1 MFGKCFCGVNWLGSF
16 LFYERRKKNS
26 ICFHELK
33 TGISLLSSNVKEKVT
48 LGSCTFPHPLYARAV
63 NAQTVGDAESAF
75 SSRTLGEKKWNS
87 YLMAVLQAGKGIAS
101 SCMNT
106 GGKKTVSLGFPKCQ
120 PHPTRSATLP
130 GMCVNCK
137 KGKTEWNLFIGIA
150 GTDVMAKSGF

>member
-1 MFGKCFCGVNWLGSF
+1 MSHVSGCLGSVSVELIDWA
-16 LFYERRKKNS
+16 LFYFMKGEKKNS

-33 TGISLLSSNVKEKVT
+33 TGISLLSSSVKEKVT
-48 LGSCTFPHPLYARAV
+48 WGSGTFPHPLYARAV

-75 SSRTLGEKKWNS
+75 SSRTLGKKWNS

-101 SCMNT
+101 ACMNT
-106 GGKKTVSLGFPKCQ
+106 GEKKTVTLGFPKCQ

-137 KGKTEWNLFIGIA
+137 KGKTE
-150 GTDVMAKSGF
+150 